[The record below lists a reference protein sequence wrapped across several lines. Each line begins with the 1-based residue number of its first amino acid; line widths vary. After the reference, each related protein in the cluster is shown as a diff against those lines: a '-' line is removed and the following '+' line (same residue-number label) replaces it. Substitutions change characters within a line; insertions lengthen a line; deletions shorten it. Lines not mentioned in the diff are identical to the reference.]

1 MTGPRAVSKPHPDL
15 YERKMDAAGSEGAE
29 PAAKYANL
37 GDGVSGVRLA

>member
-1 MTGPRAVSKPHPDL
+1 MTGPRGGSMPPPDL
-15 YERKMDAAGSEGAE
+15 YERKKDAAGSEGAG

>member
-1 MTGPRAVSKPHPDL
+1 MTGPRAVSKRHLDL
-15 YERKMDAAGSEGAE
+15 HKWKIDAAGSEGAG

>member
-1 MTGPRAVSKPHPDL
+1 MTWRSRGSEANPDL
-15 YERKMDAAGSEGAE
+15 QNWKMDAAGSEGAK

>member
-1 MTGPRAVSKPHPDL
+1 MTGPGVVL
-15 YERKMDAAGSEGAE
+15 KMSAAGSEGAK